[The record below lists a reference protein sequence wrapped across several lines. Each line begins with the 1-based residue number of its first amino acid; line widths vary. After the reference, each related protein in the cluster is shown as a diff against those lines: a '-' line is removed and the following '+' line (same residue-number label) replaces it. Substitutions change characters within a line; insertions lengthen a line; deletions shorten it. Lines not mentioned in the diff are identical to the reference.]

1 MLAMGWL
8 SLALLAGRIWLRL
21 LDLLDE
27 RQKRE
32 AMAALI
38 TNDVRRYVD
47 ERTRELNDI
56 AKDVADF
63 ARRDPDGVLDE
74 RDPNLRD

>member
-1 MLAMGWL
+1 MGWL
-8 SLALLAGRIWLRL
+8 SLALLAGRVWLRL
-21 LDLLDE
+21 LDYLDD

-32 AMAALI
+32 AIAAVI

-47 ERTRELNDI
+47 EWTRQLDDI
-56 AKDVADF
+56 AKDVADR
-63 ARRDPDGVLDE
+63 ARRDADGVLDD